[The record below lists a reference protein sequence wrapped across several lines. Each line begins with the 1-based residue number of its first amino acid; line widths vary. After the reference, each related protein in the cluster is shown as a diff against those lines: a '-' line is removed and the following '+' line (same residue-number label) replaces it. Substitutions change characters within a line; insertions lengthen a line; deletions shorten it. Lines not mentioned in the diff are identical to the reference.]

1 MEELQRPAAQFS
13 LIGGKSKGPIHLEA
27 SERIRRMIIEKS
39 LRVGDALPPYHEL
52 VKLVGVCR
60 VTVKRA
66 VDTLAREGL
75 LTVIHGK
82 GTFVSRLPEPGP
94 RELKRLTLVFAPSR
108 LLLLQQEYLREVF
121 QGILAMCDG
130 YRIGLQIHSV
140 YSAGAPLAAHEVADS
155 SDAVIVLGRLSESH
169 IAQLLRQR
177 IPVAIV
183 DYLTEG
189 QPTDHLLCNN
199 IKGVEMMLDHL
210 MGLGHRRIC
219 YASPNSNEVGRT
231 DPDQIER
238 EDGYVAMMKV
248 RGLAP
253 DVFRYHAHPDES
265 SKVAALLARASRP
278 DHPTAWL
285 TADHILGGLICTN
298 LEGAGYR
305 VPQDVAVAAVA
316 TAGSVHEVATGM
328 ITACVF
334 PFDEMGRSAVV
345 LLHDRCWKP
354 QPAKRVIHRFDPVL
368 RVGGST
374 VAELEGRPR
383 WPQTAG
389 V

>member
-1 MEELQRPAAQFS
+1 MAQFS
-13 LIGGKSKGPIHLEA
+13 LIGRKSKGPIHLEA
-27 SERIRRMIIEKS
+27 SERIRRMIIERS

-52 VKLVGVCR
+52 VGLVGVCR

-66 VDTLAREGL
+66 VDTLAREGFV
-75 LTVIHGK
+75 TVIHGK

-140 YSAGAPLAAHEVADS
+140 YSAGAPLAVHEVADS
-155 SDAVIVLGRLSESH
+155 SDAVIVLGRLGESH

-183 DYLTEG
+183 DFLTES

-199 IKGVEMMLDHL
+199 IKGVELVLDHL
-210 MGLGHRRIC
+210 IGLGHSRIC
-219 YASPNSNEVGRT
+219 YVSPNSSEARQN

-238 EDGYVAMMKV
+238 EESYVELMKA
-248 RGLAP
+248 RGLTP
-253 DVFRYHAHPDES
+253 EILRYYAQPEERR
-265 SKVAALLARASRP
+265 VTELVARASRL

-285 TADHILGGLICTN
+285 TSDHTLGGLIWTG

-305 VPQDVAVAAVA
+305 VPQDAAVAAVA

-334 PFDEMGRSAVV
+334 PFDEMGRSAVN

-368 RVGGST
+368 LVGCST
-374 VAELEGRPR
+374 VAKLEGRPR
-383 WPQTAG
+383 WPQASG